1 MDKPEVKK
9 KKPPQLSATKP
20 EIKMEISIVDLNSWY
35 WRFDLVSFCADNGL
49 AKTGTKAV
57 LIRRILNYFKG
68 KDGPPVSLS
77 DLTHFFFSDPGQK
90 SVKAKHK
97 TKAKSK
103 TVSKPKEKTVGKPK
117 GEIMVAERQE
127 ESNKGEGITKSKALP
142 PKPVKKKSRVTERA
156 QTSEREESESNDS
169 VLSNESSKEEFPT
182 TSKKRKELPSKSKV
196 TVAEKLYQ
204 KESSEGASDSIDS
217 VSNESSKEAVPVT
230 SKKRKDPPPLIQRQ
244 QNVCQVVT
252 C

>member
-68 KDGPPVSLS
+68 KDDPP
-77 DLTHFFFSDPGQK
+77 K

-103 TVSKPKEKTVGKPK
+103 TVSKPKKKTVGKPK

-230 SKKRKDPPPLIQRQ
+230 SKKRKDAPPSKGKAPKKYKK
-244 QNVCQVVT
+244 
-252 C
+252 